1 MGSAIQKGY
10 MGGYPPHVLGPAR
23 FPGTGG
29 AAIDGADPAEA
40 GRRKVGVHIGRG
52 SKGGGG
58 V

>member
-29 AAIDGADPAEA
+29 AAIDGADPAES
-40 GRRKVGVHIGRG
+40 GMW
-52 SKGGGG
+52 
-58 V
+58 